1 VDVSSAGQW
10 PQSDLSCVRR
20 LGREEGWLRFCERGL
35 ELAEDTMVP
44 LLERV
49 RFLAIFA
56 RNLDEFFSLGS
67 GGLTARL
74 AAVPL
79 AAPVARRSP
88 RRVPRQEVFEVAGE
102 LMLRH
107 AVCFRQAV
115 LPALA
120 RQGIEILGWDELSGA
135 EQHSLHRLF
144 RDRIH
149 PVMTPQLVDPA
160 HPFPYISG
168 LSLNLAVVV
177 ADPQM
182 PRDMFARLEVPPLLP
197 RFVEV
202 SPHRFIALE
211 DVIAWHLVELFEG
224 MKIREHHVFR
234 VTRRQRLEI
243 DEHVTGE
250 LMPGLQREP
259 LDQLKGP
266 AIRLEAESS
275 ISEGVLQRLATELG
289 IGEYAAYLLPGPLD
303 LAALHAIADL
313 NLPNSNIRPPL
324 RRR

>member
-1 VDVSSAGQW
+1 MSSAGQLPW
-10 PQSDLSCVRR
+10 SDLSCLRR
-20 LGREEGWLRFCERGL
+20 LGREERWLRFCERGL

-67 GGLTARL
+67 GGLTPRL

-79 AAPVARRSP
+79 AETAARRSP
-88 RRVPRQEVFEVAGE
+88 QHLPEHEIFEVAGE

-107 AVCFRQAV
+107 AACFREAA
-115 LPALA
+115 LPALT
-120 RQGIEILGWDELSGA
+120 RRGIEILGWDELSGA
-135 EQHSLHRLF
+135 EQHRLHRLF

-182 PRDMFARLEVPPLLP
+182 PRDMFARLKVPPLLP
-197 RFVEV
+197 RFLEV

-211 DVIAWHLVELFEG
+211 GVIAGHLVELFEG

-243 DEHVTGE
+243 AEHVTGE
-250 LMPGLQREP
+250 LILGRQHEP
-259 LDQLKGP
+259 LDRLKGP
-266 AIRLEAESS
+266 AIRLEVEDS
-275 ISEGVLQRLATELG
+275 ITDGVLQRLTTELG

-313 NLPNSNIRPPL
+313 NLPNSNTRSP
-324 RRR
+324 RRRR